1 MLAIE
6 FWLLALASAILVT
19 VIPPVVSSIAGAISK
34 NNSIF
39 LIWLL
44 SPIISLLLLYKFEFG
59 ELTSVMGLGVAII
72 LIVNAVFNNY
82 SKESLSFVAIQFLIL
97 IVSILIFLVDS
108 NDDTYYETGSFLFV
122 AFTVIAAFLQSR
134 LQERVTQERE

>member
-1 MLAIE
+1 
-6 FWLLALASAILVT
+6 
-19 VIPPVVSSIAGAISK
+19 
-34 NNSIF
+34 
-39 LIWLL
+39 
-44 SPIISLLLLYKFEFG
+44 
-59 ELTSVMGLGVAII
+59 MGLGVAII

-134 LQERVTQERE
+134 LQERVTQEQE